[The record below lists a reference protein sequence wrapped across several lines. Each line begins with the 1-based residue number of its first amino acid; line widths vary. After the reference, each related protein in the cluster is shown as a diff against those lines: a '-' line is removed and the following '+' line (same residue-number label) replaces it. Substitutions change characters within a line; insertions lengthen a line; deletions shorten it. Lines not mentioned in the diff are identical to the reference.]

1 MFRFNFKIAIRNL
14 WKYKGYSLI
23 NIAGLSIGMAC
34 SILILLWV
42 HFEFSFDKFHENKR
56 VYRVI
61 QHIIFEKEVHWSIT
75 QGPLGPALK
84 EEIPEIEEYCRIEGS
99 NRTIKWKEDTY
110 TERGIYADLSFFD
123 FFSFPVIR
131 HMGDSIFHGL
141 NCVALTERLAKKLF
155 GDEEPL
161 GQIISGGSETEFMV
175 TAIIEN
181 IPQNS
186 HLQFDYVIPFLFL
199 RGLGY
204 SVDRWDNSTFYTYV
218 QIAEGTSRDAVV
230 EKIAGFLKPKPT
242 LEEFATLDLQPIAD
256 IHFRNDLDFDVAWVS
271 DKKMVIIFCV
281 IGVFIILIACINF
294 MNLATARS
302 ARRARE
308 IGLKKV
314 AGAVRRNIIRQFFFE
329 STELAFVSIL
339 IAMALVELVRPSF
352 NSFTG
357 VDMKIP
363 YSEPW
368 LYLALVIIVLVTGSL
383 SGSYPSLYLSSLKPV
398 LILKGGSKHGK
409 GHAIFRT
416 SLVIFQFT
424 LSVILIS
431 GTLILYQQIN
441 FMRKKNLG
449 YDKENLVW
457 FYFGNSDQISE
468 RYETVR
474 QELLKSPAIQ
484 AVTRTANI
492 PTYGYTFSN
501 SLWHWEGQDPGK
513 ETLIRNLPVGYDYFS
528 TMKIPVL
535 KGRTFRRD
543 FLSDSSAVVINE
555 AAAKAMNMD
564 DPVGKTLNYS
574 GTDQKFTIIGLIKD
588 YHYRSLHTIIEPQF
602 TLLVPTGSY
611 LMMVRLTRGETGA
624 GLKAIETAWN
634 QFAPDVG
641 LEYHFIDQDL
651 EMLYDSDKKIGK
663 ILSVLTILAIF
674 IAMLGLLGMAA
685 FMAEQR
691 TKEIGIRKAMGATTN
706 RIVLMLS
713 KEFSKWI
720 LVANGIGLPLIY
732 FAMRKFLQQYPYR
745 IDIGWLVFLIVAI
758 LTLVIAQITVFV
770 QSVRAANTNP
780 VECLRYE

>member
-42 HFEFSFDKFHENKR
+42 QFEFSFDKFHENKQ

-61 QHIIFEKEVHWSIT
+61 QHIIFDKEVHWSIT

-84 EEIPEIEEYCRIEGS
+84 DEVPEIEDFCRIEPS
-99 NRTIKWKEDTY
+99 NRTLKWKEDTY
-110 TERGIYADLSFFD
+110 TERGIYADLSFFE
-123 FFSFPVIR
+123 FFNFPVIS
-131 HMGDSIFHGL
+131 HLGDSIFHGL
-141 NCVALTERLAKKLF
+141 NCIAITERLAKKLF

-161 GQIISGGSETEFMV
+161 GKIISGGSETEFMV
-175 TAIIEN
+175 TALLADV
-181 IPQNS
+181 PQNS

-204 SVDRWDNSTFYTYV
+204 SVDRWNNSTFYTYV
-218 QIAEGTSRDAVV
+218 QISERMSREKAA
-230 EKIAGFLKPKPT
+230 EKIADFLKPKPT
-242 LEEFATLDLQPIAD
+242 LEEFATLDLQPIPE
-256 IHFRNDLDFDVAWVS
+256 IHFRADLDFDMAWVS
-271 DKKMVIIFCV
+271 DKMIVTIFCI

-314 AGAVRRNIIRQFFFE
+314 AGAIRRNIIQQFFIE
-329 STELAFVSIL
+329 STELAFLSIL
-339 IAMALVELVRPSF
+339 LAMALVELVRPFF

-357 VDMKIP
+357 VEMKIP
-363 YSEPW
+363 YPEPW
-368 LYLALVIIVLVTGSL
+368 LYIALIIIVLVTGLL

-398 LILKGGSKHGK
+398 SILKGASKHGK

-457 FYFGNSDQISE
+457 FYFGQSDQVNE
-468 RYETVR
+468 RYETFR
-474 QELLKSPAIQ
+474 QELLKNPSIL
-484 AVTRTANI
+484 AVTRTANL

-528 TMKIPVL
+528 TLGIEVL
-535 KGRTFRRD
+535 KGRTFSRD
-543 FLSDSSAVVINE
+543 FLSDSSAVIVNE
-555 AAAKAMNMD
+555 AAAKAMNME
-564 DPVGKTLNYS
+564 DPVGKILKYS
-574 GTDQKFTIIGLIKD
+574 GTDEQYTIIGLIKD
-588 YHYRSLHTIIEPQF
+588 YHYRSLHSIIEPQF
-602 TLLVPTGSY
+602 TLLVPDGSY
-611 LMMVRLTRGETGA
+611 LMMVRLRQGETDA
-624 GLKAIETAWN
+624 GLKAIEELWKK
-634 QFAPDVG
+634 FSPDVQM
-641 LEYHFIDQDL
+641 EYHFLDQSL
-651 EMLYDSDKKIGK
+651 ESMYDSDKKIRK
-663 ILSVLTILAIF
+663 IVMILTALAIF
-674 IAMLGLLGMAA
+674 ISMLGLLGMAA

-691 TKEIGIRKAMGATTN
+691 TKEIGIRKAMGATTG
-706 RIVLMLS
+706 RIVTMLS

-720 LVANGIGLPLIY
+720 LVANIIGLPLMY
-732 FAMRKFLQQYPYR
+732 FGMKKFLQQYPYR
-745 IDIGWLVFLIVAI
+745 IDIGWMVFVIVAI
-758 LTLVIAQITVFV
+758 STLIIAQLTVFI